1 MKRILLIDDVP
12 DFLELLSDAVQ
23 MRGWVCDTAGSVS
36 SAKKLLEMQH
46 YDKVCIDFTL
56 GDGTAID
63 VLNFIQEQNIETHKV
78 VLSGHEDEQI
88 KCLALNAGAEA
99 YITKGSFDF
108 LNEICQ

>member
-23 MRGWVCDTAGSVS
+23 MRGWVCDTAGSVN

-78 VLSGHEDEQI
+78 VLSGEV
-88 KCLALNAGAEA
+88 LMMRFSLFVGVFVALTSE
-99 YITKGSFDF
+99 
-108 LNEICQ
+108 